1 MVISPKSDKKL
12 NITPEKIS
20 RRGNQEKKSSEFKI
34 DDTTPEKVPKGTR
47 MGREETSKS
56 HSFGTEQRSRS
67 KSKSG
72 SLSKT
77 FNNKKSNEKV
87 TSPSKFNLT
96 PMKPKSK
103 SPSKGSRLLNEII
116 IPSSPAEKKSAELVD
131 YKFLSKSKTRSANQ
145 EHSNI
150 KADNSNIKTISNK
163 KKFEVNINLSNMGNK
178 SKKFWGKK
186 FQISW
191 CKKNSKENTNLLKR
205 KRHLIFTNKFDVT
218 EFDPNTPVKTLQ
230 KSPLKKSPAIPVRN
244 LKKGILNRRSVITIQ
259 KLNGDLNNSMQ
270 KNKNLIKREK
280 NITRES
286 KKTNMETQ
294 INTKTNTKLNTPA
307 KKKSKK

>member
-1 MVISPKSDKKL
+1 
-12 NITPEKIS
+12 
-20 RRGNQEKKSSEFKI
+20 
-34 DDTTPEKVPKGTR
+34 

-178 SKKFWGKK
+178 SKNSGGRNSKSAGA
-186 FQISW
+186 
-191 CKKNSKENTNLLKR
+191 KNSKENTNLLKR

-230 KSPLKKSPAIPVRN
+230 KSPLKKIASNSCSKFEERN
-244 LKKGILNRRSVITIQ
+244 FK
-259 KLNGDLNNSMQ
+259 
-270 KNKNLIKREK
+270 
-280 NITRES
+280 
-286 KKTNMETQ
+286 
-294 INTKTNTKLNTPA
+294 
-307 KKKSKK
+307 

>member
-1 MVISPKSDKKL
+1 LSKKNSQNKKENYADKDKKNILEESNNRSTRSRRGAKVEILNEPSLKISNKKKAKKPLVLKKAQKKLELTPQKLLTSSDKKSSLSILSPQKINSSQKKINSKSPPSSKISESKSKQSTPTFQKINQEKSAEKSSQSARFNSSSRKMVSSPKSDKKL

-20 RRGNQEKKSSEFKI
+20 RRGNQEKKSSEFRI
-34 DDTTPEKVPKGTR
+34 DDATPEKVPKGTR

-116 IPSSPAEKKSAELVD
+116 IPSSPAEK
-131 YKFLSKSKTRSANQ
+131 NQ
-145 EHSNI
+145 QN
-150 KADNSNIKTISNK
+150 
-163 KKFEVNINLSNMGNK
+163 
-178 SKKFWGKK
+178 
-186 FQISW
+186 
-191 CKKNSKENTNLLKR
+191 
-205 KRHLIFTNKFDVT
+205 
-218 EFDPNTPVKTLQ
+218 
-230 KSPLKKSPAIPVRN
+230 
-244 LKKGILNRRSVITIQ
+244 
-259 KLNGDLNNSMQ
+259 
-270 KNKNLIKREK
+270 
-280 NITRES
+280 
-286 KKTNMETQ
+286 
-294 INTKTNTKLNTPA
+294 
-307 KKKSKK
+307 